1 MAAPTFQQST
11 TTRHDCGQIIE
22 KSNIYYN
29 DDESQSE
36 AAPTQNSTPED
47 TDKHDNHK
55 NNEVEIENSPLI
67 KTNSTSPCTVSTTS
81 TTNFETQRIEI
92 DIEKQRKLLEETF
105 KDNTKKIHHF
115 SICKD
120 RCESL
125 SFEDPQSTSKN
136 KHRFKHSTLMDKNT
150 SFSQDTGLWWLV
162 YIEQEGMYCLL
173 CKNHHNLNPK
183 NKDIFCMKPGLRFR
197 KEAIQ
202 DHSKSKVHKA
212 AELEENIQRVSP
224 FQKEVNNRKE
234 YASEVLLIA
243 FTSLYW
249 LAKEEVANSKFKSL
263 INLLEVVGVSHM
275 KHFNHSSAG
284 SIREMFLSIG
294 DVITE
299 DLVQKV
305 NMADSFGLMIDEV
318 TDISLIE
325 QLVCFI
331 QYVDRAGCPT
341 IHFHFTA
348 DLLKESDSA
357 DAATIVKVIK
367 EKLLNLG
374 IDISKLRS
382 LATDGASV
390 MTGKKNGVAALLRKE
405 HPGIINIHCI
415 CHKLA
420 LACADTKTELKDI
433 DLVQLTLIQLWK
445 YFQNSPKRTAVYL
458 KLQEGTKYLKL
469 NESSRKMVAKRLK
482 KACTTRWLS
491 FDLSVQAVFDDYA
504 AVLQTLSQL
513 SEKDTAAYGLL
524 KRMKKTRFLGT
535 LYILKCILPPL
546 SKLSKIFQTGNID
559 FSSIG
564 PSIQYTIDTMEEI
577 SKSKQP
583 LEEMKKDLQD
593 GKLTMVTK
601 EFKVSDT
608 DFKQLETL
616 LTKYVT
622 ALKENINSRFEDAL
636 SVLKAFDIFNPVSLP
651 ERTDTEFRNYGV
663 TSLDSLMESFY
674 PNIEQDE
681 KNEIVT
687 EWNKIK
693 YNMLEWKK
701 MIIDN
706 NNSSDLSKTQ
716 MMLKMIKSVER
727 GVIIGVKKTD
737 LATCDVKVATH
748 LKQKLKIC
756 YAGLFHSSAG
766 PSICMLVREVAV
778 CLI

>member
-1 MAAPTFQQST
+1 
-11 TTRHDCGQIIE
+11 
-22 KSNIYYN
+22 
-29 DDESQSE
+29 
-36 AAPTQNSTPED
+36 
-47 TDKHDNHK
+47 
-55 NNEVEIENSPLI
+55 
-67 KTNSTSPCTVSTTS
+67 
-81 TTNFETQRIEI
+81 
-92 DIEKQRKLLEETF
+92 
-105 KDNTKKIHHF
+105 
-115 SICKD
+115 
-120 RCESL
+120 
-125 SFEDPQSTSKN
+125 
-136 KHRFKHSTLMDKNT
+136 MDKTT

-162 YIEQEGMYCLL
+162 YIEQQGMYCLL
-173 CKNHHNLNPK
+173 CKKHHNLNPN
-183 NKDIFCMKPGLRFR
+183 NKDIFCKKPGLRYR

-224 FQKEVNNRKE
+224 FQKEVDNRKE
-234 YASEVLLIA
+234 YASEVLFNA

-249 LAKEEVANSKFKSL
+249 LAKEEVANNKFNSL
-263 INLLEVVGVSHM
+263 IKLLEIVGVTHM

-299 DLVQKV
+299 DLVQEI
-305 NMADSFGLMIDEV
+305 NMADCFGLMIDEV

-341 IHFHFTA
+341 IQFLFTA

-357 DAATIVKVIK
+357 DAATIVKVIQ
-367 EKLLNLG
+367 EKLEDLG
-374 IDISKLRS
+374 IDIRKLRS
-382 LATDGASV
+382 IATDGASV
-390 MTGKKNGVAALLRKE
+390 MTGKHNGVAALLRKE

-433 DLVQLTLIQLWK
+433 DLAQLTLQQLWK
-445 YFQNSPKRTAVYL
+445 FFQNSPKRTSVYL
-458 KLQEGTKYLKL
+458 KVQEGTKNLKL
-469 NESSRKMVAKRLK
+469 NQSSRKVVAKRLK

-491 FDLSVQAVFDDYA
+491 FDLSVKAIFEDYA

-513 SEKDTAAYGLL
+513 SEKETAAYGLL

-535 LYILKCILPPL
+535 LYILKCILPSL

-559 FSSIG
+559 FSQIE
-564 PSIQYTIDTMEEI
+564 PSIQYTIDTIEEI
-577 SKSKQP
+577 SRSKQP
-583 LEEMKKDLQD
+583 LEEMRKDIQD
-593 GKLTMVTK
+593 GKLTMLTH
-601 EFKVSDT
+601 EFKFSDA

-622 ALKENINSRFEDAL
+622 ALKDNINSRFEDAL

-651 ERTDTEFRNYGV
+651 ERTAAEFIDYGV
-663 TSLDSLMESFY
+663 TSLEKLIESFF
-674 PNIEQDE
+674 PVTEPDK

-701 MIIDN
+701 RIQTH

-716 MMLKMIKSVER
+716 LMLKMMLMR
-727 GVIIGVKKTD
+727 KTD
-737 LATCDVKVATH
+737 LNKFFPHIIELAEICQSMPVSNAWPERGASTIKRIKTRLRST
-748 LKQKLKIC
+748 LKQDMIMTLMNVSINGPKTENSQQVTEKAVKHWRNEKDRRKLPKQKPYNKTHENEEAHDNVTKTVEAECQTDIT
-756 YAGLFHSSAG
+756 GDNHRE
-766 PSICMLVREVAV
+766 MLREEVRVA
-778 CLI
+778 CKQMMIEFETDDYELYDNDESDNDSDCENEFD

>member
-1 MAAPTFQQST
+1 
-11 TTRHDCGQIIE
+11 
-22 KSNIYYN
+22 
-29 DDESQSE
+29 
-36 AAPTQNSTPED
+36 
-47 TDKHDNHK
+47 
-55 NNEVEIENSPLI
+55 
-67 KTNSTSPCTVSTTS
+67 
-81 TTNFETQRIEI
+81 
-92 DIEKQRKLLEETF
+92 
-105 KDNTKKIHHF
+105 
-115 SICKD
+115 
-120 RCESL
+120 
-125 SFEDPQSTSKN
+125 
-136 KHRFKHSTLMDKNT
+136 MDKTT

-162 YIEQEGMYCLL
+162 YIEQQGMYCLL
-173 CKNHHNLNPK
+173 CKKHHNLNPN
-183 NKDIFCMKPGLRFR
+183 NKDIFCKKPGLRYR

-224 FQKEVNNRKE
+224 FQKEVDNRKE
-234 YASEVLLIA
+234 YASEVLFNA

-249 LAKEEVANSKFKSL
+249 LAKEEVANNKFNSL
-263 INLLEVVGVSHM
+263 IKLLEIVGVTHM

-299 DLVQKV
+299 DLVQEI
-305 NMADSFGLMIDEV
+305 NMADCFGLMIDEV

-341 IHFHFTA
+341 IQFLFTA

-357 DAATIVKVIK
+357 DAATIVKVIQ
-367 EKLLNLG
+367 EKLEDLG
-374 IDISKLRS
+374 IDIRKLRS
-382 LATDGASV
+382 IATDGASV
-390 MTGKKNGVAALLRKE
+390 MTGKHNGVAALLRKE

-433 DLVQLTLIQLWK
+433 DLAQLTLQQLWK
-445 YFQNSPKRTAVYL
+445 FFQNSPKRTSVYL
-458 KLQEGTKYLKL
+458 KVQEGTKNLKL
-469 NESSRKMVAKRLK
+469 NQSSRKVVAKRLK

-491 FDLSVQAVFDDYA
+491 FDLSVKAIFEDYA

-513 SEKDTAAYGLL
+513 SEKETAAYGLL

-535 LYILKCILPPL
+535 LYILKCILPSL

-559 FSSIG
+559 FSQIE
-564 PSIQYTIDTMEEI
+564 PSIQYTIDTIEEI
-577 SKSKQP
+577 SRSKQP
-583 LEEMKKDLQD
+583 LEEMRKDIQD
-593 GKLTMVTK
+593 GKLTMLTH
-601 EFKVSDT
+601 EFKFSDA

-622 ALKENINSRFEDAL
+622 ALKDNINSRFEDAL

-651 ERTDTEFRNYGV
+651 ERTAAEFIDYGV
-663 TSLDSLMESFY
+663 TSLEKLIESFF
-674 PNIEQDE
+674 PVTEPDK

-701 MIIDN
+701 RIQTH
-706 NNSSDLSKTQ
+706 NNSSDLSETQ
-716 MMLKMIKSVER
+716 LMLKMMLMR
-727 GVIIGVKKTD
+727 KTD
-737 LATCDVKVATH
+737 LSKFFPHIIELAEICQSMPVSNAWPERGASTIKRIKTRLRST
-748 LKQKLKIC
+748 LKQDMIMTLMNVSINGPKTENSQQVTEKAVKHWRNEKDRRKLPKQKPYNKTHENEEAHDNVTKTVEAECQTDIT
-756 YAGLFHSSAG
+756 GDNHRE
-766 PSICMLVREVAV
+766 MLREEVRVA
-778 CLI
+778 CKQMMIEFETDDYELYDNDESDNDSDCENEFD